1 MTLDRV
7 SRAIGRP
14 NLTPALRRVLEF
26 IAGGEERGRM
36 VLQVTASGGRAS
48 SQLQALRNAG
58 YVEYYD
64 PPEGGPDRIRITTA
78 GSSAL
83 TGQASLS
90 YRREDDR
97 YLVYRSDDRIGFV
110 RYAPDKRRWKAVDTT
125 MSYSRWFDR
134 RDAAGKAL
142 HRRFTKMTREG
153 RL

>member
-1 MTLDRV
+1 VTLDQV
-7 SRAIGRP
+7 GRAIGRP
-14 NLTPALRRVLEF
+14 NLTPALRRVLDF

-64 PPEGGPDRIRITTA
+64 PPEGGPDRIRITA
-78 GSSAL
+78 PGRGAL
-83 TGQASLS
+83 NDQASLR
-90 YRREDDR
+90 YRRDDDR
-97 YLVYRSDDRIGFV
+97 YLVYLGDDRIGFV
-110 RYAPDKRRWKAVDTT
+110 RYAPDKRRWNAADAT
-125 MSYSRWFDR
+125 MSYIRWVDT

-142 HRRFTKMTREG
+142 HRRFVKMMRDG